1 VPQKIQDAAPH
12 QQWMRRALELAAE
25 SVGFAS
31 PNPAVGC
38 VLVRDGQIVGDGF
51 HDYERKDHAEI
62 VALKAAGDEAR
73 GATAYVTLEP
83 CCTTGRTGPC
93 TKALKDAGVARV
105 VIATGDPNPAV
116 NGKGAQKLR
125 AIGIAVECGVLQ
137 KEARRLNDGFAR
149 HIRSGMPFVTL
160 KAAVSLDGRIAPAP
174 GSAPRGAPVYL
185 TGEPAR
191 AAVQEM
197 RHSADAILTG
207 INTVLQDDPHLTD
220 RSGKKRRRLLLRV
233 VLDSGLRIPLDSKL
247 VRTAQDDL
255 LIFCAVAPTQRQR
268 TLEALGVRVER
279 VEAVPGGEDR
289 FGSGSDRSEKTRERG
304 VSLPA
309 VLRRLGEL
317 DILSVLMEAGGQ
329 LNGAA
334 LAAAAVDRITLFY
347 APVFLGPAGVPLL
360 QEPIP
365 GVLPATP
372 VIECIG
378 QDVRVEAEL
387 RDAWSEVQ
395 GLDC

>member
-1 VPQKIQDAAPH
+1 MEDAAPH
-12 QQWMRRALELAAE
+12 ERWMQRALDLAGE
-25 SVGFAS
+25 SVGVAS

-38 VLVRDGQIVGDGF
+38 VLVRDERIVGEGF
-51 HDYERKDHAEI
+51 HHYDRKDHAEV
-62 VALKAAGDEAR
+62 VALKAAGPAAR

-93 TKALKDAGVARV
+93 TQALIEAGVARV
-105 VIATGDPNPAV
+105 VIATGDPNPEV
-116 NGKGAQKLR
+116 NGRGAAQLR
-125 AIGIAVECGVLQ
+125 AAGIAVVCGVKQ
-137 KEARRLNDGFAR
+137 REARRLNDGFAR
-149 HIRSGMPFVTL
+149 RVRTGLPFVTL

-197 RHSADAILTG
+197 RHGADALLTG

-220 RSGKKRRRLLLRV
+220 RSGKERRRRLLRV
-233 VLDSGLRIPLDSKL
+233 VLDSGLRMPLDSKL
-247 VRTAQDDL
+247 VRTAQEDL

-279 VEAVPGGEDR
+279 VEATEPGEDR
-289 FGSGSDRSEKTRERG
+289 FGAGNSPRVEPVRERG

-309 VLRRLGEL
+309 VLRRLGEM
-317 DILSVLMEAGGQ
+317 DVLSVLMEAGGQ

-334 LAAAAVDRITLFY
+334 LAAGIVDRITLFY

-360 QEPIP
+360 QEPFR
-365 GVLPATP
+365 GTLPALP
-372 VIECIG
+372 AIECIG
-378 QDVRVEAEL
+378 QDVRVEADL
-387 RDAWSEVQ
+387 HDPWSEVQ
-395 GLDC
+395 G